1 MWAVVPAPQAMCYV
15 VQIEPVFGA
24 TAMEE
29 FLEAI
34 DQLVTADRVRELI
47 RRYDLSQAMGDDLSD
62 EGLPRE
68 YYLESKM
75 HGVLIRYYEPRL
87 VKTVYLYSGT
97 KGGFSRFQGPLIAG
111 ITFQSYRDDVVRAL
125 GSPSRSANP
134 GVVPFLGSHGG
145 WDRYDRESYSIH
157 FSYSASTTMLEMV
170 TIMAPDRAARLGGL
184 PRGR

>member
-1 MWAVVPAPQAMCYV
+1 MCYV
-15 VQIEPVFGA
+15 VQIEPVFGG

-75 HGVLIRYYEPRL
+75 HGILIRYYEPRL

-97 KGGFSRFQGPLIAG
+97 KGGFCRFQGPLIAG

-134 GVVPFLGSHGG
+134 GVVPILGPHGG

-157 FSYSASTTMLEMV
+157 FGYSASTRMLELV
-170 TIMAPDRAARLGGL
+170 TIMAPDIAARLGGL
-184 PRGR
+184 PRSR

>member
-1 MWAVVPAPQAMCYV
+1 
-15 VQIEPVFGA
+15 
-24 TAMEE
+24 MEA

-34 DQLVTADRVRELI
+34 DQLVTSDRVRELI

-97 KGGFSRFQGPLIAG
+97 KDGFCR
-111 ITFQSYRDDVVRAL
+111 
-125 GSPSRSANP
+125 
-134 GVVPFLGSHGG
+134 
-145 WDRYDRESYSIH
+145 
-157 FSYSASTTMLEMV
+157 
-170 TIMAPDRAARLGGL
+170 
-184 PRGR
+184 

>member
-75 HGVLIRYYEPRL
+75 HGVLIRHYEPRL

-125 GSPSRSANP
+125 GSPSRSANL

-157 FSYSASTTMLEMV
+157 FSYSASTTTLEMV
-170 TIMAPDRAARLGGL
+170 TIMAPDRRLD
-184 PRGR
+184 

>member
-1 MWAVVPAPQAMCYV
+1 MCYV

-75 HGVLIRYYEPRL
+75 HEVLIRYYEPHLAHFIREA
-87 VKTVYLYSGT
+87 VRRQVMGSDEA
-97 KGGFSRFQGPLIAG
+97 AG
-111 ITFQSYRDDVVRAL
+111 
-125 GSPSRSANP
+125 SA
-134 GVVPFLGSHGG
+134 
-145 WDRYDRESYSIH
+145 
-157 FSYSASTTMLEMV
+157 
-170 TIMAPDRAARLGGL
+170 
-184 PRGR
+184 